1 MDNFLSAISARI
13 EHMFDTQIDDLDA
26 RGAAAA
32 IDEAHARMVA
42 LECEQ
47 LRLAAHWIDLHAVEI
62 EERPAVPGGERIVRI
77 GADGT
82 PLVPEFAAAEF
93 AALQDLHPQGGAM
106 LLRKVANLRDRH
118 PLLWARVLAGEVRAW
133 KALETAR
140 LVGRTSATDA
150 GLDRERARWVDQR
163 THASIDTLPWTGY
176 LDLVERTIIAADP
189 RSAEVRRLVAETTQG
204 VWTTRSTEHGLKTL
218 VAKASAGDVI
228 HLVAVVDRLA
238 DILAVRGDTRP
249 VGPRRAD
256 ALALLAQPAHALK
269 LLLDGTTQQ
278 PLPDEPPEDADEP
291 EAHHPHQSAHRA
303 HPAHLDLPPG
313 LSDSLSRV
321 ALSGSTLDRL
331 LPRAVLHVH
340 LDHSVLAHSGLGAIG
355 TWVADVEGV
364 GPVTVEQVRR
374 WLGHRRVVVKP
385 VLDPL
390 REPAVDAYVF
400 PQRLREAVRAISRR
414 DVYPF
419 AVNTRIEMDLDHVK
433 PYIPPDRGGPPG
445 MTGIDNAARM
455 VRHHHRLK
463 THAGWRLRQL
473 APGAHLWTSPHGH
486 HWLTDPRGTRRLP
499 DSVVEL
505 IERGLADAR
514 AA

>member
-1 MDNFLSAISARI
+1 
-13 EHMFDTQIDDLDA
+13 MFDTSIDELDA

-32 IDEAHARMVA
+32 IDDAHRRLVA
-42 LECEQ
+42 VECEQ
-47 LRLAAHWIDLHAVEI
+47 LQLAAHWIDLHATEVE
-62 EERPAVPGGERIVRI
+62 EPAGVPGGERTVRV
-77 GADGT
+77 GSDGT
-82 PLVPEFAAAEF
+82 PWVPEFAAAEF
-93 AALQDLHPQGGAM
+93 AALQDLHPQGGAA

-140 LVGRTSATDA
+140 LVGRNSSTDA
-150 GLDRERARWVDQR
+150 GLDRESARWVDQE

-189 RSAEVRRLVAETTQG
+189 RAAEVRRLVAETTQG
-204 VWTTRSTEHGLKTL
+204 VWTTRSTDHGLKTL
-218 VAKASAGDVI
+218 VARAAAGDVI

-238 DILAVRGDTRP
+238 DILAVRGDQRP

-269 LLLDGTTQQ
+269 LLLDGTAQQ
-278 PLPDEPPEDADEP
+278 PLPDEPASEADE
-291 EAHHPHQSAHRA
+291 SHR
-303 HPAHLDLPPG
+303 PAHLDVPHG
-313 LSDSLSRV
+313 LADALSRT
-321 ALSGSTLDRL
+321 ALDHTTLDRL
-331 LPRAVLHVH
+331 VPRAVLHVH
-340 LDHSVLAHSGLGAIG
+340 LDHSVLTSDGLGAIG
-355 TWVADVEGV
+355 TRVADVEGV
-364 GPVTVEQVRR
+364 GPVSLEQVRR
-374 WLGHRRVVVKP
+374 WLGHRRVTVKP

-400 PQRLREAVRAISRR
+400 PQRLRDAVRAISRR
-414 DVYPF
+414 DVFPF
-419 AVNTRIEMDLDHVK
+419 AVNTRISLDLDHVQ
-433 PYIPPDRGGPPG
+433 PYVPPDRGGPPG
-445 MTGIDNAARM
+445 MTGIDNAAPM

-463 THAGWRLRQL
+463 THSGWRLRQL

-499 DSVVEL
+499 DGVVTL
-505 IERGLADAR
+505 IERGLRETR